1 MRLRVSR
8 LLFWCVVLS
17 IVLHFTIVPLLVWL
31 LRAGHFVPP
40 SQKEIVYV
48 SRSSALRITQRTHP
62 RPPRPRV
69 QPQPLVAQHPVA
81 AQQAQPRPTR
91 PRTSQPRREIVRID
105 RRALRITVPKV
116 SYSQPTLDTAQQQ
129 AQFQK
134 TIARLREQND
144 PVIGA
149 ARPVQP
155 SQTVKHYAFDF
166 SGSLGTAPRGE
177 GILTPEE
184 SWHDGGYDYYYV
196 RYWVEYPD
204 GTTETGHVPWPLRYR
219 PSQDPFRL
227 GIQHFPLPVPLSDY
241 TLPAGTVLHP
251 LVAYCL
257 QHREEIASCPIYH
270 E

>member
-1 MRLRVSR
+1 MRLRISR

-17 IVLHFTIVPLLVWL
+17 IVFHFTIVPLLVWL

-40 SQKEIVYV
+40 APKELVYV
-48 SRSSALRITQRTHP
+48 RTSSALRISHVSHP
-62 RPPRPRV
+62 RPPKPRV
-69 QPQPLVAQHPVA
+69 QPQPALAQHQVA
-81 AQQAQPRPTR
+81 VQRAQGHMSR
-91 PRTSQPRREIVRID
+91 PRTQPRREIARID
-105 RRALRITVPKV
+105 PRALRIAPPKV
-116 SYSQPTLDTAQQQ
+116 TYSRPTLDTAQQQ
-129 AQFQK
+129 QQFEK
-134 TIARLREQND
+134 TIARLREQSD

-149 ARPVQP
+149 ARPVKP
-155 SQTVKHYAFDF
+155 ATTIKRYAFDF

-196 RYWVEYPD
+196 RYWVQYPD

-227 GIQHFPLPVPLSDY
+227 GIEHFPLPVPLPDFS
-241 TLPAGTVLHP
+241 LPAGTVLHP
-251 LVAYCL
+251 LVAYCFK
-257 QHREEIASCPIYH
+257 HREEISSCPIYH